1 MSGLSSVLSPGALL
15 ADGAVPAADG
25 SLEPLLAD
33 DPWWLMLVKG
43 VIIFVLLLLLTLF
56 AIWFERRVVGRMQHR
71 PGPNWNGPFGLLQSL
86 ADALKLHFKEG
97 IIPARAD
104 KVVYI
109 LAPAMAAIPAFL
121 IFSIIPV
128 GGEVTMFGEQTTL
141 QLMDL
146 PVGVL
151 VALALASVGVYGI
164 VLGGWAS
171 GSTYPLLGGLR
182 SAAQMISYEVAM
194 GLSFVAV
201 FLYAGTLST
210 SAIVAQQEPGW
221 YVWLLPVSFVIYVVS
236 MVGET
241 NRAPFDLAEAE
252 GELVG
257 GFNTEY
263 SSMRFGLFFL
273 AEYIN
278 LINVSAIATTLFLG
292 GWMAPWPIS
301 LIPGAN
307 EGWWT
312 AAWFFVKV
320 LLFMFFFVWIRGTL
334 PRIRY
339 DQFMHIG
346 WKVLIPVSLVWIVVV
361 GAVRVLRNAEGM
373 STTEVLLWVGV
384 PLAVVL
390 LAAIFWPSR
399 RERDEPDEDELDEE
413 ALELED
419 DAGASSVVAESRGR
433 YPIPPMDLEVPVPP
447 IRRVAESRPLAVTGA
462 GATDAPGT
470 PSAAPGASAPG
481 GPHVLP

>member
-1 MSGLSSVLSPGALL
+1 
-15 ADGAVPAADG
+15 
-25 SLEPLLAD
+25 
-33 DPWWLMLVKG
+33 
-43 VIIFVLLLLLTLF
+43 
-56 AIWFERRVVGRMQHR
+56 
-71 PGPNWNGPFGLLQSL
+71 
-86 ADALKLHFKEG
+86 
-97 IIPARAD
+97 
-104 KVVYI
+104 
-109 LAPAMAAIPAFL
+109 
-121 IFSIIPV
+121 
-128 GGEVTMFGEQTTL
+128 
-141 QLMDL
+141 
-146 PVGVL
+146 
-151 VALALASVGVYGI
+151 

-182 SAAQMISYEVAM
+182 AAAQMISYDVAM

-221 YVWLLPVSFVIYVVS
+221 YVWLLPVSFIVYCVS

-292 GWMAPWPIS
+292 GWRAPWPFS
-301 LIPGAN
+301 LFPWAN
-307 EGWWT
+307 EGYWT
-312 AAWFFVKV
+312 MAWFFVKV
-320 LLFMFFFVWIRGTL
+320 LLFMFAFVWLRGTL

-339 DQFMHIG
+339 DQFMSIG
-346 WKVLIPVSLVWIVVV
+346 WKVLIPVSLVWIVLV
-361 GAVRVLRNAEGM
+361 GAVRVLRNAEGY

-390 LAAIFWPSR
+390 VAAVAWPGKKQSAD
-399 RERDEPDEDELDEE
+399 DEAEDEYEE
-413 ALELED
+413 SLLEL
-419 DAGASSVVAESRGR
+419 AESQSGDPTVVPAGSGGR
-433 YPIPPMDLEVPVPP
+433 YPVPPMDLKVPIPP
-447 IRRVAESRPLAVTGA
+447 IRAVRAAEQRAADQRAALQSAGVSTG
-462 GATDAPGT
+462 
-470 PSAAPGASAPG
+470 SHELPG
-481 GPHVLP
+481 GSDVIS

>member
-1 MSGLSSVLSPGALL
+1 MIRSASVAQPLP
-15 ADGAVPAADG
+15 DG
-25 SLEPLLAD
+25 SVQPLLAD
-33 DPWWLMLVKG
+33 DPWWLMLIKALLVF
-43 VIIFVLLLLLTLF
+43 IILLLLTLF

-104 KVVYI
+104 KAVYI
-109 LAPAMAAIPAFL
+109 LAPAFSAIPAFL

-128 GGEVTMFGEQTTL
+128 GGEVSMFGQQTAL
-141 QLMDL
+141 QLIDP

-151 VALALASVGVYGI
+151 VALGLASVGVYGI

-171 GSTYPLLGGLR
+171 GSSYPLLGGLR
-182 SAAQMISYEVAM
+182 SAAQMISYDVAM

-210 SAIVAQQEPGW
+210 AGIVTQQEPGW
-221 YVWLLPVSFVIYVVS
+221 YVWLLPVSFIVYCVS

-292 GWMAPWPIS
+292 GWMAPWPVS
-301 LIPGAN
+301 MLPWAN
-307 EGWWT
+307 TGYWT
-312 AAWFFVKV
+312 MLWFFIKV
-320 LLFMFFFVWIRGTL
+320 LAFMFVFVWLRGTL

-339 DQFMHIG
+339 DQFMAIG
-346 WKVLIPVSLVWIVVV
+346 WKVLIPVSLVWIVLV
-361 GAVRVLRNAEGM
+361 GSVRVLRNAEGF
-373 STTEVLLWVGV
+373 STTQVLLWVGI
-384 PLAVVL
+384 PLAVIII
-390 LAAIFWPSR
+390 AAIAWPPSR
-399 RERDEPDEDELDEE
+399 KNEFVVDLPEEDVGAVEPGEPVGGTPSGTVVPEARGAYPVPPLD
-413 ALELED
+413 L
-419 DAGASSVVAESRGR
+419 
-433 YPIPPMDLEVPVPP
+433 IVPVPP
-447 IRRVAESRPLAVTGA
+447 IRERTGRGAVHTPALTPAGA
-462 GATDAPGT
+462 GHDL
-470 PSAAPGASAPG
+470 PG
-481 GPHVLP
+481 GSDVVS

>member
-1 MSGLSSVLSPGALL
+1 MSASFSTIAAAYRAAAENVPL
-15 ADGAVPAADG
+15 APDG
-25 SLEPLLAD
+25 SVEPLLAD
-33 DPWWLMLVKG
+33 DPWWLALVKA
-43 VIIFVLLLLLTLF
+43 VLVMVMLLLLTLF

-86 ADALKLHFKEG
+86 ADALKLQFKEG

-109 LAPAMAAIPAFL
+109 LAPAFAAIPAFL

-128 GGEVTMFGEQTTL
+128 GGEVSMFGEQTAL
-141 QLMDL
+141 QLIDP

-182 SAAQMISYEVAM
+182 SAAQMISYDVAM

-201 FLYAGTLST
+201 FLYSGTLST
-210 SAIVAQQEPGW
+210 AAIVNQQTPGW
-221 YVWLLPVSFVIYVVS
+221 YVWLLPVSFVVYCVA

-278 LINVSAIATTLFLG
+278 MINVSAIATTLFLG
-292 GWMAPWPIS
+292 GWRAPWPVS
-301 LIPGAN
+301 LFPWAN
-307 EGWWT
+307 TGYWT
-312 AAWFFVKV
+312 MLWFFIKV
-320 LLFMFFFVWIRGTL
+320 LGFVFVFIWLRGSL

-339 DQFMHIG
+339 DQFMSIG
-346 WKVLIPVSLVWIVVV
+346 WKVLIPVSLVWIVLV
-361 GAVRVLRNAEGM
+361 GAVRVLRNSEGFT
-373 STTEVLLWVGV
+373 TTEVLLWVGI
-384 PLAVVL
+384 PLAL
-390 LAAIFWPSR
+390 LLIAAVAWPGKR
-399 RERDEPDEDELDEE
+399 GDDEE
-413 ALELED
+413 DFED
-419 DAGASSVVAESRGR
+419 DALAIEERTADGSATVVAPPLGR
-433 YPIPPMDLEVPVPP
+433 YPVPPMDLKVPVAP
-447 IRRVAESRPLAVTGA
+447 IRAARTEQRTEQTGDHRVAVPSGA
-462 GATDAPGT
+462 RSGT
-470 PSAAPGASAPG
+470 NELPG
-481 GPHVLP
+481 GSDVLS

>member
-1 MSGLSSVLSPGALL
+1 MIRSASSAQTLP
-15 ADGAVPAADG
+15 DG
-25 SLEPLLAD
+25 SVEPLLAD
-33 DPWWLMLVKG
+33 DPWWLMLIKALLIF
-43 VIIFVLLLLLTLF
+43 IILLLLTLF
-56 AIWFERRVVGRMQHR
+56 AIWFERRVVCRMQHR
-71 PGPNWNGPFGLLQSL
+71 PGPNWNCPFGLLQSL

-97 IIPARAD
+97 IIPAKAD

-109 LAPAMAAIPAFL
+109 LAPAFSAIPAFL

-128 GGEVTMFGEQTTL
+128 GGEVTMFGEQTAL
-141 QLMDL
+141 QLIDP

-182 SAAQMISYEVAM
+182 SAAQMISYDVAM
-194 GLSFVAV
+194 GLSFDAV
-201 FLYAGTLST
+201 FLYSGTLST
-210 SAIVAQQEPGW
+210 AAIVTQQQPGW
-221 YVWLLPVSFVIYVVS
+221 YVWLLPVSFLVYCVS

-292 GWMAPWPIS
+292 GWRAPWPIS
-301 LIPGAN
+301 LWSDAN
-307 EGWWT
+307 TGYWT
-312 AAWFFVKV
+312 VLWFGMK
-320 LLFMFFFVWIRGTL
+320 LLVFLFFFVWIRGTL

-339 DQFMHIG
+339 DQFMAIG
-346 WKVLIPVSLVWIVVV
+346 WQVLIPVSLVWIMLV
-361 GAVRVLRNAEGM
+361 GAVRVLRNAEGY
-373 STTEVLLWVGV
+373 TTTQVLLWVGI
-384 PLAVVL
+384 PLAVIII
-390 LAAIFWPSR
+390 AAIAWPPSR
-399 RERDEPDEDELDEE
+399 KDLLDVELPEPDE
-413 ALELED
+413 
-419 DAGASSVVAESRGR
+419 
-433 YPIPPMDLEVPVPP
+433 
-447 IRRVAESRPLAVTGA
+447 
-462 GATDAPGT
+462 
-470 PSAAPGASAPG
+470 
-481 GPHVLP
+481 

>member
-1 MSGLSSVLSPGALL
+1 MT
-15 ADGAVPAADG
+15 PAPLPDG
-25 SLEPLLAD
+25 SVEPLLAD
-33 DPWWLMLVKG
+33 DPWWLMLIKALLVF
-43 VIIFVLLLLLTLF
+43 VILLLLTLF

-97 IIPARAD
+97 IIPAKAD

-109 LAPAMAAIPAFL
+109 LAPAFSAIPAFL

-128 GGEVTMFGEQTTL
+128 GGQVTMFGEQTAL
-141 QLMDL
+141 QLIDP

-182 SAAQMISYEVAM
+182 SAAQMISYDVAM

-210 SAIVAQQEPGW
+210 SAIVTQQQPGW
-221 YVWLLPVSFVIYVVS
+221 YVWLLPVSFIVYCVS

-301 LIPGAN
+301 LLPWAN
-307 EGWWT
+307 TGYWT
-312 AAWFFVKV
+312 MLWFFIKV
-320 LLFMFFFVWIRGTL
+320 LLFMFVFVWLRGTL

-339 DQFMHIG
+339 DQFMAIG
-346 WKVLIPVSLVWIVVV
+346 WKVMIPISLVWIVLV
-361 GAVRVLRNAEGM
+361 GSVRVLRNAEGFT
-373 STTEVLLWVGV
+373 TTEVLLWVGI
-384 PLAVVL
+384 PLAVIIV
-390 LAAIFWPSR
+390 AAIAWPPR
-399 RERDEPDEDELDEE
+399 RKPELVVDLPDEDV
-413 ALELED
+413 
-419 DAGASSVVAESRGR
+419 ASAPPDGTVVAESRGT
-433 YPIPPMDLEVPVPP
+433 YPVPPLDLAVPVPP
-447 IRRVAESRPLAVTGA
+447 IRARLAAARAAESTPALTPA
-462 GATDAPGT
+462 GVGRDL
-470 PSAAPGASAPG
+470 PG
-481 GPHVLP
+481 GSNSGGSNVVS

>member
-1 MSGLSSVLSPGALL
+1 MSA
-15 ADGAVPAADG
+15 AQAFAQAVPLGTDG
-25 SLEPLLAD
+25 SVEPLLAD
-33 DPWWLMLVKG
+33 DPWWLGLIKALM
-43 VIIFVLLLLLTLF
+43 IFVMLLLLTLF
-56 AIWFERRVVGRMQHR
+56 AIWFERKVVGRMQHR

-86 ADALKLHFKEG
+86 ADAVKLHFKEG

-109 LAPAMAAIPAFL
+109 LAPAFAAIPAFL

-128 GGEVTMFGEQTTL
+128 GGEVTMFGEQTAL
-141 QLMDL
+141 QLIDP

-151 VALALASVGVYGI
+151 VALALASIGVYGI

-182 SAAQMISYEVAM
+182 SAAQMISYDVAM

-221 YVWLLPVSFVIYVVS
+221 YVWLLPVSFVVYCVS

-292 GWMAPWPIS
+292 GWRAPWPFS
-301 LIPGAN
+301 LFPWAN
-307 EGWWT
+307 EGYWT
-312 AAWFFVKV
+312 MAWFFVKV
-320 LLFMFFFVWIRGTL
+320 LLFMFAFVWLRGTL

-339 DQFMHIG
+339 DQFMSIG
-346 WKVLIPVSLVWIVVV
+346 WKVLIPVSLVWIVLV
-361 GAVRVLRNAEGM
+361 GAVRVLRNAEGY
-373 STTEVLLWVGV
+373 STTEVLLWVGI

-390 LAAIFWPSR
+390 IAAVAWPGKKQT
-399 RERDEPDEDELDEE
+399 DEDEAEDAYEE
-413 ALELED
+413 SLLELAEARSGD
-419 DAGASSVVAESRGR
+419 PNVIPAGSGGR
-433 YPIPPMDLEVPVPP
+433 YPVPPLDLKVPVPP
-447 IRRVAESRPLAVTGA
+447 IRAVRAAEQRAADQRVALQAAGVSTG
-462 GATDAPGT
+462 
-470 PSAAPGASAPG
+470 SHELPG
-481 GPHVLP
+481 GSDVIS

>member
-1 MSGLSSVLSPGALL
+1 MSTVVQSIAILQA
-15 ADGAVPAADG
+15 AADVPLGTDG
-25 SLEPLLAD
+25 SVEPLLAD
-33 DPWWLMLVKG
+33 DPWWLGLIKALM
-43 VIIFVLLLLLTLF
+43 IFVILLLLTLF
-56 AIWFERRVVGRMQHR
+56 AIWFERKVVGRMQHR

-109 LAPAMAAIPAFL
+109 LAPAFAAIPAFL

-128 GGEVTMFGEQTTL
+128 GGEVTMFGEQTSL
-141 QLMDL
+141 QLIDP

-151 VALALASVGVYGI
+151 VALALASIGVYGI

-171 GSTYPLLGGLR
+171 GSTYTLLGGLR
-182 SAAQMISYEVAM
+182 SAAQMISYDVAM

-201 FLYAGTLST
+201 FLYSGTLST
-210 SAIVAQQEPGW
+210 SAIVNQQESGW
-221 YVWLLPVSFVIYVVS
+221 YIWLLPVSFLVYCVS

-292 GWMAPWPIS
+292 GWRAPWPVS
-301 LIPGAN
+301 LLPFAN
-307 EGWWT
+307 EGYWT
-312 AAWFFVKV
+312 LLWFFIKV
-320 LLFMFFFVWIRGTL
+320 LIFMFVFVWLRGTL

-339 DQFMHIG
+339 DQFMSLG
-346 WKVLIPVSLVWIVVV
+346 WKVLIPVSLVWIVLV
-361 GAVRVLRNAEGM
+361 GSVRVLRNAEGF
-373 STTEVLLWVGV
+373 STTEVLLWVGI
-384 PLAVVL
+384 PLAILLIAAVAWPAKVPPDDEEDALDDEL
-390 LAAIFWPSR
+390 LAMGETDSGCA
-399 RERDEPDEDELDEE
+399 EPAVVSE
-413 ALELED
+413 A
-419 DAGASSVVAESRGR
+419 RGR
-433 YPIPPMDLEVPVPP
+433 YPVPPLDLKVPIPP
-447 IRRVAESRPLAVTGA
+447 IRAARAAERRMVVSTGA
-462 GATDAPGT
+462 AALTGARTNEL
-470 PSAAPGASAPG
+470 PG
-481 GPHVLP
+481 GSDVVS